1 MDRNTDRWVSSD
13 QARTRFRDLLDDV
26 TQEDAHVYVLR
37 HGKPAAVIVPV
48 DWYEEVKAK
57 TGSEE
62 RTP

>member
-1 MDRNTDRWVSSD
+1 MNRDTDRWVSSD

-48 DWYEEVKAK
+48 GWYEEVKA
-57 TGSEE
+57 TISESE
-62 RTP
+62 GGK